1 MSCDKRRAQVD
12 GENREDEEKEVTQK
26 IFKQDEE
33 FDQRRRLCSLT
44 DRLRKHK
51 VCFMF
56 CLDCRHIPGS
66 HLISLLLR
74 QSKLYD
80 QLHPCLSH
88 YLHLCATEQVVLSSA
103 VHLTACTLP
112 NLSETVLYRMKSRLQ
127 HGLTSLE
134 NRKMSVQTPR

>member
-56 CLDCRHIPGS
+56 CLD
-66 HLISLLLR
+66 
-74 QSKLYD
+74 
-80 QLHPCLSH
+80 
-88 YLHLCATEQVVLSSA
+88 
-103 VHLTACTLP
+103 
-112 NLSETVLYRMKSRLQ
+112 
-127 HGLTSLE
+127 
-134 NRKMSVQTPR
+134 